1 MSDFSSLPP
10 LLRTADDFCVLR
22 GDIADKLIRCGDGD
36 GALLYLYILRRGRN
50 FSAQTALRELGFSRE
65 RYDRAMFTLGQLSLP
80 EEQPIAPHAPTR
92 ATPAYRTAELR
103 QARGGDMRFAA
114 VCDTAE
120 AVLGRTLTEGQLRTL
135 FIVYDHLGLP
145 ADVIIELLTYLKR
158 EKGTVKRSDIE
169 REACLWADMG
179 LFTAQEAATY
189 LSRRDAEKP
198 LIRAMQ
204 EALGIGGREPTD
216 TEARYLTEF
225 IAKGFGPEAVA
236 LAAHRTEQS
245 LGKFSWNY
253 LRKIIASW
261 DQKGIHTVS
270 EISAVDPER
279 GSRTESTRAA
289 SAPAQPAAPVPM
301 DDWESQ
307 WLAEVKRR
315 RRKEEP

>member
-22 GDIADKLIRCGDGD
+22 GDIADKLLRCGDGD

-50 FSAQTALRELGFSRE
+50 FSAQTAQRELGFSSE
-65 RYDRAMFTLGQLSLP
+65 RYDRALFTLSQLSLP
-80 EEQPIAPHAPTR
+80 EEQPEAPR
-92 ATPAYRTAELR
+92 ASGRETPAYRAAELR

-120 AVLGRTLTEGQLRTL
+120 AVLCRTLTEGQLRTL
-135 FIVYDHLGLP
+135 FTVYDHLGLP

-179 LFTAQEAATY
+179 LFTAQDAATY

-216 TEARYLTEF
+216 TETRYFTEF
-225 IAKGFGPEAVA
+225 IAKGFAPDAVA
-236 LAAHRTEQS
+236 LAAHRTEQA

-270 EISAVDPER
+270 EISAVDPARTPRAEP
-279 GSRTESTRAA
+279 SRAAQA
-289 SAPAQPAAPVPM
+289 SAPPAEPGRM
-301 DDWESQ
+301 DDWEAQ
-307 WLAEVKRR
+307 WLEEVKRR